1 MENLPHDL
9 IEKIAN
15 YLNLDEI
22 LSFSISSSKYYFA
35 LDNIF
40 YINLANKL
48 YTIEFWKKASL
59 RPIIKSKPLKSM
71 KLELI
76 RIENFQKMLDSL
88 NHNRWTKKDFYN
100 YWNLN

>member
-1 MENLPHDL
+1 MEKLSHDL

-15 YLNLDEI
+15 YLNLDDI
-22 LSFSISSSKYYFA
+22 LSFSITNSEYYFA

-48 YTIEFWKKASL
+48 YSIEFWNKAYL
-59 RPIIKSKPLKSM
+59 RPIIKSKPLKKM

-76 RIENFQKMLDSL
+76 RIENFQKILDSL
-88 NHNRWTKKDFYN
+88 NNKRWTKKDFYN
-100 YWNLN
+100 YWILD